1 MVKEKEKEKEKE
13 FLYAD
18 PGVKIGSGKYG
29 PVNLIIHKKC
39 LYALKVIPKISIDKP
54 KRIQH
59 VKNEKAILHSLR
71 KDEETKDPVD
81 FVVRLEET
89 FTDEENINFVFEY
102 LPGQDLF
109 WILENEH
116 NLKLGE
122 NMKRR
127 DWVSFYSSEI
137 LIGMEQLHLRSII
150 YRDLKPD
157 NVMIDKQGHIK
168 IIDFG
173 FAKKLTSQ
181 NKT

>member
-1 MVKEKEKEKEKE
+1 M
-13 FLYAD
+13 
-18 PGVKIGSGKYG
+18 
-29 PVNLIIHKKC
+29 
-39 LYALKVIPKISIDKP
+39 
-54 KRIQH
+54 
-59 VKNEKAILHSLR
+59 R
-71 KDEETKDPVD
+71 KDEESKEPVA

-89 FTDEENINFVFEY
+89 FTDEENVNFVFEY

-137 LIGMEQLHLRSII
+137 LIGMEQLHSRSII

-173 FAKKLTSQ
+173 FAKKLNSQ
-181 NKT
+181 NKN

>member
-1 MVKEKEKEKEKE
+1 M
-13 FLYAD
+13 
-18 PGVKIGSGKYG
+18 
-29 PVNLIIHKKC
+29 
-39 LYALKVIPKISIDKP
+39 IPKISIDKP

-59 VKNEKAILHSLR
+59 VKNEKVILHSLR

-173 FAKKLTSQ
+173 FAKKLNS
-181 NKT
+181 

>member
-1 MVKEKEKEKEKE
+1 M
-13 FLYAD
+13 
-18 PGVKIGSGKYG
+18 
-29 PVNLIIHKKC
+29 
-39 LYALKVIPKISIDKP
+39 
-54 KRIQH
+54 
-59 VKNEKAILHSLR
+59 
-71 KDEETKDPVD
+71 
-81 FVVRLEET
+81 
-89 FTDEENINFVFEY
+89 
-102 LPGQDLF
+102 PGQDLF